1 MNFNG
6 LTYIYNQAIKD
17 NEITLAF
24 QINNGN
30 GRFVFMMFFDANDNE
45 SKDKLFIF
53 LRNINFL
60 VKLKM
65 YGNHKKGDFNVYISD
80 YIQGKII
87 EELQLNGHYFNFNF
101 EEFLVELNN
110 QIPNT
115 YNRIQRIQTLRTI
128 WNNLD
133 NGFINTLVDEAN
145 RTILKGIIKVP
156 INKSPRKK
164 TLRKA
169 YNYIDANPDDISEL
183 IELLKN
189 RNITLSWTDNPN
201 FEISFT
207 DALMKVNE

>member
-17 NEITLAF
+17 NEMTLAF

-101 EEFLVELNN
+101 EEFLLELNN

-145 RTILKGIIKVP
+145 RTILKGIIKLP
-156 INKSPRKK
+156 INKSPREK

>member
-17 NEITLAF
+17 NEMTLAF

-145 RTILKGIIKVP
+145 RTILKGIIKLP
-156 INKSPRKK
+156 INKSPREK